1 MRSKPTH
8 SARPKSP
15 AMLEDLLALKT
26 RLAAA
31 GHGGQRQLV
40 EDFAAARGRSPAT
53 VYRWLKTDVGRDA
66 GRKQRCDAGSTSL
79 PDATLAV
86 VASLKQ
92 EGIRA
97 NGKETMPTPVAMNI
111 AAQNGLELTVGAAQL
126 DRLLRQRHMQ
136 VGQVAGA
143 RNTVQMRSEHPNH
156 VMQVDPSLCLLIY
169 MNGRQRML
177 RDDELYKNKLDA
189 VAKIKL
195 KVWRYVAYD
204 HFSSTIF
211 VRYYEAAGEN
221 QQILFD
227 FLMWCWQ
234 QQEGRLAY
242 GLPRLLLWDKG
253 SANTSRGLQNLC
265 EALGVQHET
274 HAAGHA
280 WGKGGVEASNNIV
293 ETQFESRLRL
303 EPVHS
308 CEELNAAALAWQ
320 VAYNANAI
328 EHVDSRVRRAGGAL
342 VRDNLWHSIR
352 AEQLRICPPTSVCK
366 WFLAGHAA
374 TRQVRD
380 LRISFSHPEIGA
392 SRVYDL
398 SPWAGQ
404 LYKGQTVQV
413 EPMLLAGGQVRIT
426 VPKVGAE
433 PLVLLV
439 EPQNEFDAAGRP
451 LAATVFGQRNA
462 APHDASV
469 STLKELGQ
477 LAHPSAG
484 SLDDL
489 EKAQRSGAKP
499 FAHMNDGK
507 GLVAHGHLKEIE
519 TVTRIPRRGQE
530 ADTPA
535 IDALPADVAAALPSM
550 QAAQAAPLSTTAAA
564 LRLAELLER
573 KLERQEWQLLAQ
585 RYQQGVPAADLAA
598 LADEL
603 AGRLPQQLATGT
615 HDASPVFTRFK

>member
-1 MRSKPTH
+1 MRSKPLN
-8 SARPKSP
+8 PKSP
-15 AMLEDLLALKT
+15 AMLEDLLALKN
-26 RLAAA
+26 RLATA
-31 GHGGQRQLV
+31 GHGQQRQLV
-40 EDFAAARGRSPAT
+40 EAFAAARGRSPAT

-66 GRKQRCDAGSTSL
+66 GRKQRRDAGSTSL
-79 PDATLAV
+79 PEETLNNI
-86 VASLKQ
+86 ASMKQ
-92 EGIRA
+92 GGIRA
-97 NGKETMPTPVAMNI
+97 NGKITVQTPVAMNI
-111 AAQNGLELTVGAAQL
+111 AAQNGLGITVGAAQIN
-126 DRLLRQRHMQ
+126 RLLRQRHIQ
-136 VGQVAGA
+136 VDQVANA

-156 VMQVDPSLCLLIY
+156 VQQIDPSLCLLFY
-169 MNGRQRML
+169 MGGKQRIM

-221 QQILFD
+221 QHILFD

-234 QQEGRLAY
+234 QQKGRLAY

-253 SANTSRGLQNLC
+253 SANTSRGVQNLC
-265 EALGVQHET
+265 TALGVQHET

-280 WGKGGVEASNNIV
+280 WGKGGVEVSNNIV
-293 ETQFESRLRL
+293 ETQFESRLRF

-308 CEELNAAALAWQ
+308 CAELNAAALAWQ

-328 EHVDSRVRRAGGAL
+328 EHVDSRVRRPSGAL

-352 AEQLRICPPTSVCK
+352 PEQLRLCPPTSVCK

-413 EPMLLAGGQVRIT
+413 EPMLLAGGQVRVT
-426 VPKVGAE
+426 VPKIGAE

-439 EPQNEFDAAGRP
+439 EPQNAFDAAGRP
-451 LAATVFGQRNA
+451 LAATVFGERNA

-469 STLKELGQ
+469 SALKSLGQ
-477 LAHPSAG
+477 LAHPEVG
-484 SLDDL
+484 TLDEL
-489 EKAQRSGAKP
+489 EKAQRSGARP

-507 GLVAHGHLKEIE
+507 GLVAHSHLKDIE
-519 TVTRIPRRGQE
+519 TVLRIPRKGQDL
-530 ADTPA
+530 DTP
-535 IDALPADVAAALPSM
+535 DMGALPADIAAGMAGM
-550 QAAQAAPLSTTAAA
+550 QGAQTAPLSRTQAV
-564 LRLAELLER
+564 LRLADLLER
-573 KLERQEWQLLAQ
+573 AVTAREYQMLGS
-585 RYQQGVPAADLAA
+585 RYPNGVPADELPA

-603 AGRLPQQLATGT
+603 AGRMAGQLATGT
-615 HDASPVFTRFK
+615 HDAAPFVRVK

>member
-1 MRSKPTH
+1 MRSKPLN
-8 SARPKSP
+8 PKSP
-15 AMLEDLLALKT
+15 AMLEDLLALKA
-26 RLAAA
+26 RLSAAA
-31 GHGGQRQLV
+31 HGQQRQLV
-40 EDFAAARGRSPAT
+40 EGFAAARGKSPAT
-53 VYRWLKTDVGRDA
+53 VYRWLKDDVGFSS
-66 GRKQRCDAGSTSL
+66 GRKLRSDAGSTSL
-79 PDATLAV
+79 PEATLTHI
-86 VASLKQ
+86 ASMKQ
-92 EGIRA
+92 TGIRA

-111 AAQNGLELTVGAAQL
+111 AAQNGLPITVGAAQL

-156 VMQVDPSLCLLIY
+156 VMQIDPSLCLLFY

-177 RDDELYKNKLDA
+177 RDDEFYKNKLEGL
-189 VAKIKL
+189 AKIKL

-211 VRYYEAAGEN
+211 VCYYEAAGEN

-253 SANTSRGLQNLC
+253 SANTSRGIQNLC
-265 EALGVQHET
+265 DALGLTHET

-293 ETQFESRLRL
+293 ETQFESRLRV

-308 CEELNAAALAWQ
+308 CEELNAAVMAWQ

-328 EHVDSRVRRAGGAL
+328 DHVDSRVRRASGAL
-342 VRDNLWHSIR
+342 VRDALWHTIR
-352 AEQLRICPPTSVCK
+352 AEQLRLCPPTTVCK

-413 EPMLLAGGQVRIT
+413 EPMLLANGQVRVT

-451 LAATVFGQRNA
+451 MAATLFGERKA

-469 STLKELGQ
+469 SQLKALGQ
-477 LAHPSAG
+477 LAHPAAG
-484 SLDDL
+484 TLDEL
-489 EKAQRSGAKP
+489 EKAQRSGARP
-499 FAHMNDGK
+499 FAHMNEGK
-507 GLVAHGHLKEIE
+507 GLVAHSHLKDAQTI
-519 TVTRIPRRGQE
+519 TRIPRRGQ
-530 ADTPA
+530 ALDTPA
-535 IDALPADVAAALPSM
+535 VAEAQAHLPGGM
-550 QAAQAAPLSTTAAA
+550 QAAQIAPLSTTQAA
-564 LRLAELLER
+564 LRLAELLGR
-573 KLERQEWQLLAQ
+573 AVARTEWAALAR
-585 RYQQGVPAADLAA
+585 RYPQGVPASDLPTIV
-598 LADEL
+598 DEWE
-603 AGRLPQQLATGT
+603 GRFAATGT
-615 HDASPVFTRFK
+615 HDAAPSMTRIK

>member
-1 MRSKPTH
+1 MRTKPPN
-8 SARPKSP
+8 PKSP
-15 AMLEDLLALKT
+15 AMLEDLLALKA
-26 RLAAA
+26 RLSAAA
-31 GHGGQRQLV
+31 HGQQRQLV
-40 EDFAAARGRSPAT
+40 EDFAAARGKSPAT
-53 VYRWLKTDVGRDA
+53 VYRWLKDDVGFSS
-66 GRKQRCDAGSTSL
+66 GRKLRSDAGSTSL
-79 PDATLAV
+79 PDATLTV

-111 AAQNGLELTVGAAQL
+111 AAQNGLEITVGAAQL

-156 VMQVDPSLCLLIY
+156 VMQIDPSLCLLFY

-177 RDDELYKNKLDA
+177 RDDEFYKNKLEGL
-189 VAKIKL
+189 AKIKL

-253 SANTSRGLQNLC
+253 SANTSRGIQNLC
-265 EALGVQHET
+265 DALGLTHET

-293 ETQFESRLRL
+293 ETQFESRLRV

-308 CEELNAAALAWQ
+308 CEELNAAVMAWQ

-328 EHVDSRVRRAGGAL
+328 DHVDSRVRRASGAL
-342 VRDNLWHSIR
+342 VRDALWHTIR
-352 AEQLRICPPTSVCK
+352 AEQLRLCPPTTVCK

-413 EPMLLAGGQVRIT
+413 EPMLLANGQVRVT

-451 LAATVFGQRNA
+451 MAATLFGERNA

-469 STLKELGQ
+469 SQLKALGQ
-477 LAHPSAG
+477 LAHPAAG
-484 SLDDL
+484 TLDEL
-489 EKAQRSGAKP
+489 EKAQRSGARP
-499 FAHMNDGK
+499 FAHMNEGK
-507 GLVAHGHLKEIE
+507 GLVAHSHLKDAQTI
-519 TVTRIPRRGQE
+519 TRIPRRGQE
-530 ADTPA
+530 LDTPA
-535 IDALPADVAAALPSM
+535 VADALAHLPDGM
-550 QAAQAAPLSTTAAA
+550 QAAQTAPLSTTQAA
-564 LRLAELLER
+564 LRLAELLGR
-573 KLERQEWQLLAQ
+573 AVARTEWAALAR
-585 RYQQGVPAADLAA
+585 RYPQGVPASDLPTIV
-598 LADEL
+598 DEWE
-603 AGRLPQQLATGT
+603 GRFAATGT
-615 HDASPVFTRFK
+615 HDAAPSMTRIK